1 MKKTQAVSNYIHNQK
16 KSISVIITL
25 CIYFFAVQPINAE
38 KLDLSGKWTVK
49 LDSTSVGMKEKWFL
63 NEFTQTIQLPG
74 TTDKAELGKPNTLK
88 PELKMPQVLYLTRK
102 NSYIGAAWYSRI
114 IVIPANWKNR
124 SVLLKLER
132 VLWESRV
139 WVDGIEVVGMQ
150 ESLIAPHYY
159 DLTTQLPPGSHKVVI
174 RVDNRKKYDISVP
187 GKTSPIGLAHAYSE
201 ETQTIWN
208 GIIGEISCESFDRVR
223 ISDLQIFPNVDNKT
237 AKMSIQLNKTDLK
250 NFKGKISISVGAVGS
265 NNTLPNKT
273 IDVNF
278 NEKSKTFELDF
289 AMGNDVKL
297 WSGLS
302 PNLYK
307 ATALVSG
314 LGVKIELSRQFGMR
328 KLTNKNSAFQ
338 LNGENIFLRGTLE
351 CCIFP
356 LTAYPAMDNAGWE
369 KVFQTARNWGL
380 NHLRFHSWC
389 PPRYAFEVADKMG
402 FYLQVELPYW
412 SATVNQDTATSRF
425 LYDEADRIIREYGN
439 HPSFCFW
446 SIGNELKSD
455 FKFLNS
461 FVDKLKAKDVR
472 HLYCTTTYTFEK
484 GHAWAEPSDDYYITQ
499 RTRKGW
505 VRGQGVFGAVSPRF
519 DKDFSAATD
528 SLNVPLVEHEI
539 GQYSVFPNLKEI
551 DKYTGVLDPLNFKAI
566 RDDLSRKG
574 MLSKADDY
582 LNASGKLAAILYKE
596 EIERSLKTR
605 GVSGFQ
611 MLDLH
616 DFPGQGTAT
625 VGLLDAFWDSKG
637 LIKPEEFRSFCSS
650 IVPLARFGKPVFKNN
665 ETFKASVEIA
675 NYSEKAIANAKIIW
689 ELCDQAGK
697 MLKTGTMP
705 AIDLPNGKNTLVG
718 KLSCELST
726 ITNAQ
731 QLTLVVRTEQ
741 NSFSNSWKIWVYPS
755 NLSINYGNITSKTSV
770 GDYSYGTKPHAVTSV
785 TNPAGL
791 ISTNDQRITYTVFNK
806 ADSIIQNNYKYT
818 LIYGHQNQ
826 RTRSKLLNGSGT
838 LLKTTYYVGPYEK
851 EVAGTITKDIHYIYG
866 GDGLAAI
873 LKRQS
878 GTDTM
883 YYVYKD
889 HLGSL
894 DKVTNS
900 SGVVVQSTSFDA
912 WGRRRNPTNWT
923 YTSIPATNIWI
934 SLI

>member
-1 MKKTQAVSNYIHNQK
+1 M
-16 KSISVIITL
+16 
-25 CIYFFAVQPINAE
+25 
-38 KLDLSGKWTVK
+38 
-49 LDSTSVGMKEKWFL
+49 
-63 NEFTQTIQLPG
+63 
-74 TTDKAELGKPNTLK
+74 
-88 PELKMPQVLYLTRK
+88 
-102 NSYIGAAWYSRI
+102 
-114 IVIPANWKNR
+114 
-124 SVLLKLER
+124 
-132 VLWESRV
+132 
-139 WVDGIEVVGMQ
+139 
-150 ESLIAPHYY
+150 
-159 DLTTQLPPGSHKVVI
+159 
-174 RVDNRKKYDISVP
+174 
-187 GKTSPIGLAHAYSE
+187 
-201 ETQTIWN
+201 
-208 GIIGEISCESFDRVR
+208 
-223 ISDLQIFPNVDNKT
+223 
-237 AKMSIQLNKTDLK
+237 
-250 NFKGKISISVGAVGS
+250 
-265 NNTLPNKT
+265 
-273 IDVNF
+273 
-278 NEKSKTFELDF
+278 
-289 AMGNDVKL
+289 
-297 WSGLS
+297 
-302 PNLYK
+302 
-307 ATALVSG
+307 
-314 LGVKIELSRQFGMR
+314 
-328 KLTNKNSAFQ
+328 
-338 LNGENIFLRGTLE
+338 
-351 CCIFP
+351 
-356 LTAYPAMDNAGWE
+356 
-369 KVFQTARNWGL
+369 
-380 NHLRFHSWC
+380 
-389 PPRYAFEVADKMG
+389 
-402 FYLQVELPYW
+402 
-412 SATVNQDTATSRF
+412 
-425 LYDEADRIIREYGN
+425 
-439 HPSFCFW
+439 
-446 SIGNELKSD
+446 
-455 FKFLNS
+455 
-461 FVDKLKAKDVR
+461 
-472 HLYCTTTYTFEK
+472 
-484 GHAWAEPSDDYYITQ
+484 
-499 RTRKGW
+499 
-505 VRGQGVFGAVSPRF
+505 
-519 DKDFSAATD
+519 
-528 SLNVPLVEHEI
+528 
-539 GQYSVFPNLKEI
+539 
-551 DKYTGVLDPLNFKAI
+551 LDPLNFKAI

-605 GVSGFQ
+605 GISGFQ

-650 IVPLARFGKPVFKNN
+650 IVPLVRFGKPVFKNN

-675 NYSEKAIANAKIIW
+675 NYSEKAIASAKIIW
-689 ELCDQAGK
+689 ELCNQAGK
-697 MLKTGTMP
+697 VLKTGTMP